1 MYKKEKIGGMYQA
14 KHAGLGVLK
23 GFSEEAETLR
33 IIAMNRSRKDRLFQ
47 VGPEVTELIESGDLE
62 EH

>member
-1 MYKKEKIGGMYQA
+1 MYQA

-23 GFSEEAETLR
+23 GFSEEAEMLR
-33 IIAMNRSRKDRLFQ
+33 IIAMNRSRNDRLFQ
-47 VGPEVTELIESGDLE
+47 VGPEVTELSECGDLE